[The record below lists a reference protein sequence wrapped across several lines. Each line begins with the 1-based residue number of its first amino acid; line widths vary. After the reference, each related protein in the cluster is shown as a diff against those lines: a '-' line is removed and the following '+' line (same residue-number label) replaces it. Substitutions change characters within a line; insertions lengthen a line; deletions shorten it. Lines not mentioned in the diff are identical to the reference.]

1 MFIPIVYTLRM
12 DLPFIEFKL
21 SDDVEGL
28 QAIAFVDAPAI
39 GLNYQAF
46 APHKFEII
54 NEEKRIVMGAAMI
67 PDLPIYRRDERGEY
81 YAIFRKETIKA
92 LVQKLFKE
100 NKHNNFNEQHNA
112 FKILDGV
119 YIYQSFITDQ
129 ELGILAPK
137 GFENVADGTWFIA
150 AKVENDEAWSK
161 VKEDGILKGFSVE
174 GVFDLEP
181 YKFKK
186 MNKLNLDSV
195 ISTLKSVFAD
205 AEVAAEDKTFGE
217 AALVD
222 GTIVKWEGELME
234 GTAIT
239 VVLPEGE
246 VAAPD
251 GIHEVSDGTIIE
263 TAGGLVVNIQPM
275 SEIASE
281 ENEFT
286 TEMLNE
292 MVEKALAKY
301 AEAFTATLEGVKAE
315 NAGLKLELAAIV
327 ADKESLKKEFSA
339 TLNKVGTELEEIVKS
354 EAATSSKPQEFKA
367 QSRAEKAAQMGAVI
381 RANKLK

>member
-1 MFIPIVYTLRM
+1 M
-12 DLPFIEFKL
+12 DLPFIEFTL

-28 QAIAFVDAPAI
+28 QAIAFVDSPAI

-46 APHKFEII
+46 APHKFEVI

-81 YAIFRKETIKA
+81 YAIFKKETIKA

-119 YIYQSFITDQ
+119 YIYQSFITDK
-129 ELGILAPK
+129 ELGILPPQ

-181 YKFKK
+181 YKFKQ
-186 MNKLNLDSV
+186 MNKINLESV
-195 ISTLKSVFAD
+195 INTLKSVFAD
-205 AEVAAEDKTFGE
+205 EEPTAEVTFGE
-217 AALVD
+217 ATLVD
-222 GTIVKWEGELME
+222 GTIVKWEGELAE
-234 GTAIT
+234 GTALI

-263 TAGGLVVNIQPM
+263 TAGGLVVNIQAM
-275 SEIASE
+275 ADVATED
-281 ENEFT
+281 NEFT
-286 TEMLNE
+286 TEMLDE
-292 MVEKALAKY
+292 MIQKAMAKY
-301 AEAFTATLEGVKAE
+301 AEAFTATLESIKSE
-315 NAGLKLELAAIV
+315 NEGLKTELAAIK
-327 ADKESLKKEFSA
+327 ADKESLKSDFVA
-339 TLNKVGTELEEIVKS
+339 TLNRVGTELEEIVKS
-354 EAATSSKPQEFKA
+354 ESATSKKPQEFKA
-367 QSRAEKAAQMGAVI
+367 QTRAERAAQMGAVI

>member
-1 MFIPIVYTLRM
+1 M

-46 APHKFEII
+46 APHKFEVI

-129 ELGILAPK
+129 ELGILAPQ

-186 MNKLNLDSV
+186 MNKLNLESV
-195 ISTLKSVFAD
+195 INTLKSVFAD
-205 AEVAAEDKTFGE
+205 VETEVATEEVTFGE
-217 AALVD
+217 ATLVD
-222 GTIVKWEGELME
+222 GTIVKWEGELIE
-234 GTAIT
+234 GTAL
-239 VVLPEGE
+239 VVVMPEGE

-251 GIHEVSDGTIIE
+251 GIHELADGTIIE
-263 TAGGLVVNIQPM
+263 TAGGLVVNIQAM
-275 SEIASE
+275 ADIATE
-281 ENEFT
+281 DNEFT

-292 MVEKALAKY
+292 LVEKALAKY
-301 AEAFTATLEGVKAE
+301 AEAFTATLEGIKSE
-315 NAGLKLELAAIV
+315 NDSLKLELAAIKS
-327 ADKESLKKEFSA
+327 DKETLRNEFSA
-339 TLNKVGTELEEIVKS
+339 TLNKVGVELEEIVKS
-354 EAATSSKPQEFKA
+354 EAATSKKPQEFKA
-367 QSRAEKAAQMGAVI
+367 QSRAEKAAAMGAII
-381 RANKLK
+381 RANKLNK

>member
-1 MFIPIVYTLRM
+1 M

-186 MNKLNLDSV
+186 MNKLNLESV
-195 ISTLKSVFAD
+195 INTLKSVFAD
-205 AEVAAEDKTFGE
+205 VETEVATEEVTFGE
-217 AALVD
+217 ATLVD
-222 GTIVKWEGELME
+222 GTIVKWEGELIE
-234 GTAIT
+234 GTAL
-239 VVLPEGE
+239 VVVMPEGE

-263 TAGGLVVNIQPM
+263 TAGGLVVNIQAM
-275 SEIASE
+275 ADIATE
-281 ENEFT
+281 DNEFT

-292 MVEKALAKY
+292 LVEKALAKY
-301 AEAFTATLEGVKAE
+301 AEAFTATLESVKAE
-315 NAGLKLELAAIV
+315 SDSLKLELAAIK
-327 ADKESLKKEFSA
+327 ADKETLRNEFSA
-339 TLNKVGTELEEIVKS
+339 TLSKVGTELEEIVKS
-354 EAATSSKPQEFKA
+354 EASTSKKPQEFKA
-367 QSRAEKAAQMGAVI
+367 QSRAEKAAAMGAII
-381 RANKLK
+381 RANKLNK

>member
-1 MFIPIVYTLRM
+1 M

-186 MNKLNLDSV
+186 MNKLNLESV
-195 ISTLKSVFAD
+195 INTLKSVFAD
-205 AEVAAEDKTFGE
+205 VETEVATEEVTFGE
-217 AALVD
+217 ATLVD

-234 GTAIT
+234 GTAL
-239 VVLPEGE
+239 VVVMPEGE

-263 TAGGLVVNIQPM
+263 TAGGLVVNIQAM
-275 SEIASE
+275 ADIATE
-281 ENEFT
+281 DNEFT

-292 MVEKALAKY
+292 LVEKALAKY

-327 ADKESLKKEFSA
+327 ADKESLKNEFSA
-339 TLNKVGTELEEIVKS
+339 TLSKVGTELEEIVKS

-367 QSRAEKAAQMGAVI
+367 QSRAEKAAAMGAII

>member
-1 MFIPIVYTLRM
+1 M

-46 APHKFEII
+46 APHKFEVI

-129 ELGILAPK
+129 ELGILPPQ

-181 YKFKK
+181 YKFKQ
-186 MNKLNLDSV
+186 MNKINLESV
-195 ISTLKSVFAD
+195 INTLKSVFSD
-205 AEVAAEDKTFGE
+205 EEVAAEDKTFGE

-251 GIHEVSDGTIIE
+251 GIHEVEDGTIIE
-263 TAGGLVVNIQPM
+263 TAGGLVVNIQAM
-275 SEIASE
+275 SDIATQD
-281 ENEFT
+281 NEFT

-292 MVEKALAKY
+292 MVDKALAKY

-315 NAGLKLELAAIV
+315 NEGLKLELAAIV

-354 EAATSSKPQEFKA
+354 EASTASKPQEFKA
-367 QSRAEKAAQMGAVI
+367 QTRAEKAAAIGAII
-381 RANKLK
+381 RANKQTK

>member
-1 MFIPIVYTLRM
+1 M

-46 APHKFEII
+46 APHKFEVI

-81 YAIFRKETIKA
+81 YAIFRKETIKS

-205 AEVAAEDKTFGE
+205 AETEVVAEEKTFGE

-234 GTAIT
+234 GTALT

-251 GIHEVSDGTIIE
+251 GIHEITDGTIIE
-263 TAGGLVVNIQPM
+263 TAGGLVVNIQAM
-275 SEIASE
+275 SDIATE
-281 ENEFT
+281 DNEFT
-286 TEMLNE
+286 SEMLNE

-315 NAGLKLELAAIV
+315 NEGLKLELAAIK
-327 ADKESLKKEFSA
+327 ADKETLRNEFSA
-339 TLNKVGTELEEIVKS
+339 TLSKVGTELEEIVKS

-367 QSRAEKAAQMGAVI
+367 QSRAEKAAAMGAII
-381 RANKLK
+381 RANKLNK

>member
-1 MFIPIVYTLRM
+1 M
-12 DLPFIEFKL
+12 DLPLIEFKL

-46 APHKFEII
+46 APQKFEVL

-67 PDLPIYRRDERGEY
+67 PDLPIYRRDTNIGEY
-81 YAIFRKETIKA
+81 YAIFKKETIKA

-129 ELGILAPK
+129 ELGILPPQ

-161 VKEDGILKGFSVE
+161 VKENGILKGFSVE

-205 AEVAAEDKTFGE
+205 AETEVVAEEKTFGE

-222 GTIVKWEGELME
+222 GTIVKWEGELAE
-234 GTAIT
+234 GTALT

-251 GIHEVSDGTIIE
+251 GIHEITDGTIIE
-263 TAGGLVVNIQPM
+263 TAGGLVVNIQAM
-275 SEIASE
+275 SDIATE
-281 ENEFT
+281 DNEFT
-286 TEMLNE
+286 SEMLNE

-315 NAGLKLELAAIV
+315 NEGLKLELAAIK
-327 ADKESLKKEFSA
+327 ADKETLRNEFSA
-339 TLNKVGTELEEIVKS
+339 TLSKVGTELEEIVKS

-367 QSRAEKAAQMGAVI
+367 QSRAEKAAAMGAII

>member
-1 MFIPIVYTLRM
+1 M

-46 APHKFEII
+46 APHKFEVI

-129 ELGILAPK
+129 ELGILPPQ

-205 AEVAAEDKTFGE
+205 AETEVVAEEKTFGE

-234 GTAIT
+234 GTALT

-275 SEIASE
+275 SEIATE
-281 ENEFT
+281 DNEFT
-286 TEMLNE
+286 SEMLNE

-315 NAGLKLELAAIV
+315 NEGLKLELAAIK
-327 ADKESLKKEFSA
+327 ADKETLRNEFSA
-339 TLNKVGTELEEIVKS
+339 TLSKVGTELEEIVKS

-367 QSRAEKAAQMGAVI
+367 QSRAEKAAAMGAII

>member
-1 MFIPIVYTLRM
+1 M

-28 QAIAFVDAPAI
+28 QAIAFVDSPAI

-46 APHKFEII
+46 APHKFEVI
-54 NEEKRIVMGAAMI
+54 NEEKRIILGAAMI
-67 PDLPIYRRDERGEY
+67 PNLPIYRRDERGEY
-81 YAIFRKETIKA
+81 YAIFKKETIKA

-100 NKHNNFNEQHNA
+100 NKHNNFNEQHDA

-119 YIYQSFITDQ
+119 YIYQSFITDE
-129 ELGILAPK
+129 ELGILPPQ

-181 YKFKK
+181 YKFKQ
-186 MNKLNLDSV
+186 MNKINLESV
-195 ISTLKSVFAD
+195 INTLKSVFAD
-205 AEVAAEDKTFGE
+205 EQPTTEAVFGE
-217 AALVD
+217 GTLVD
-222 GTIVKWEGELME
+222 GTIVKWEGDLIE
-234 GTAIT
+234 GAALI
-239 VVLPEGE
+239 VVMPEGE

-251 GIHEVSDGTIIE
+251 GIHELADGTIIE
-263 TAGGLVVNIQPM
+263 TAGGLVVNIQAM
-275 SEIASE
+275 ADIATE
-281 ENEFT
+281 DNEFT

-292 MVEKALAKY
+292 LVEKALAKY
-301 AEAFTATLEGVKAE
+301 AEAFTATLESVKAE
-315 NAGLKLELAAIV
+315 SDSLKLELAAIK
-327 ADKESLKKEFSA
+327 ADKETLRNEFSA
-339 TLNKVGTELEEIVKS
+339 TLSKVGTELEEIVKS
-354 EAATSSKPQEFKA
+354 ESATSKKPQEFKA
-367 QSRAEKAAQMGAVI
+367 QSRAERAAQMGAVI

>member
-1 MFIPIVYTLRM
+1 M
-12 DLPFIEFKL
+12 DLPLIEFKL

-46 APHKFEII
+46 APQKFEVL

-67 PDLPIYRRDERGEY
+67 PDLPIYRRDTNIGEY
-81 YAIFRKETIKA
+81 YAIFKKETIKA

-129 ELGILAPK
+129 ELGILPPQ

-161 VKEDGILKGFSVE
+161 VKENGILKGFSVE

-186 MNKLNLDSV
+186 MNKINLESV
-195 ISTLKSVFAD
+195 INTLKSVFAD
-205 AEVAAEDKTFGE
+205 EEVVAEESTFGE
-217 AALVD
+217 ATLVD
-222 GTIVKWEGELME
+222 GTIVKWEGELAE
-234 GTAIT
+234 GTAL
-239 VVLPEGE
+239 VVVMPEGE

-251 GIHEVSDGTIIE
+251 GIHEISDGTIIE
-263 TAGGLVVNIQPM
+263 TAGGLVVNIQAM
-275 SEIASE
+275 SEIATE
-281 ENEFT
+281 DNEFT

-301 AEAFTATLEGVKAE
+301 AEAFTATLEGIKSE
-315 NAGLKLELAAIV
+315 NDSLKLELAAIK
-327 ADKESLKKEFSA
+327 ADKETLRNEFSA

-354 EAATSSKPQEFKA
+354 ESATAKKPQEFKA
-367 QSRAEKAAQMGAVI
+367 QTRADKAAAMGAII

>member
-1 MFIPIVYTLRM
+1 M

-46 APHKFEII
+46 APHKFEVI

-205 AEVAAEDKTFGE
+205 AETEVVAEEKTFGE

-222 GTIVKWEGELME
+222 GTIVKWEGELAE
-234 GTAIT
+234 GTALT

-251 GIHEVSDGTIIE
+251 GIHEITDGTIIE
-263 TAGGLVVNIQPM
+263 TAGGLVVNIQAM
-275 SEIASE
+275 SDIATQD
-281 ENEFT
+281 NEFT

-315 NAGLKLELAAIV
+315 NEGLKLELAAIV

-354 EAATSSKPQEFKA
+354 EASTASKPQEFKA
-367 QSRAEKAAQMGAVI
+367 QTRAEKAAAIGAII
-381 RANKLK
+381 RANKQTK

>member
-1 MFIPIVYTLRM
+1 M

-46 APHKFEII
+46 APHKFEVI

-205 AEVAAEDKTFGE
+205 AETEVVAEEKTFGE

-251 GIHEVSDGTIIE
+251 GIHEITDGTIIE
-263 TAGGLVVNIQPM
+263 TAGGLVVNIQAM
-275 SEIASE
+275 SEIATE
-281 ENEFT
+281 DNEFT
-286 TEMLNE
+286 SEMLNE

-315 NAGLKLELAAIV
+315 NEGLKLELAAIK
-327 ADKESLKKEFSA
+327 ADKETLRNEFSA
-339 TLNKVGTELEEIVKS
+339 TLSKVGTELEEIVKS

-367 QSRAEKAAQMGAVI
+367 QSRAEKAAAMGAII

>member
-1 MFIPIVYTLRM
+1 M
-12 DLPFIEFKL
+12 DLPLIEFKL

-46 APHKFEII
+46 APQKFEVL

-67 PDLPIYRRDERGEY
+67 PDLPIYRRDTNIGEY
-81 YAIFRKETIKA
+81 YAIFKKETIKA

-129 ELGILAPK
+129 ELGILPPQ

-161 VKEDGILKGFSVE
+161 VKENGILKGFSVE

-186 MNKLNLDSV
+186 MNKINLESV
-195 ISTLKSVFAD
+195 INTLKSVFAD
-205 AEVAAEDKTFGE
+205 EEVVTEESTFGE
-217 AALVD
+217 ATLVD
-222 GTIVKWEGELME
+222 GTIVKWEGELAE
-234 GTAIT
+234 GTAL
-239 VVLPEGE
+239 VVVMPEGE

-251 GIHEVSDGTIIE
+251 GIHEISDGTIIE
-263 TAGGLVVNIQPM
+263 TAGGLVVNIQAM
-275 SEIASE
+275 SEIATE
-281 ENEFT
+281 DNEFT

-301 AEAFTATLEGVKAE
+301 AEAFTATLEGIKSE
-315 NAGLKLELAAIV
+315 NDSLKLELAAIK
-327 ADKESLKKEFSA
+327 ADKETLRNEFSA

-354 EAATSSKPQEFKA
+354 ESATAKKPQEFKA
-367 QSRAEKAAQMGAVI
+367 QTRADKAAAMGAII

>member
-1 MFIPIVYTLRM
+1 M

-129 ELGILAPK
+129 ELGILAPQ

-186 MNKLNLDSV
+186 MNKLNLESV
-195 ISTLKSVFAD
+195 INTLKSVFAD
-205 AEVAAEDKTFGE
+205 VETEVATEEVTFGE
-217 AALVD
+217 ATLVD
-222 GTIVKWEGELME
+222 GTIVKWEGELIE
-234 GTAIT
+234 GTAL
-239 VVLPEGE
+239 VVVMPEGE

-251 GIHEVSDGTIIE
+251 GIHELADGTIIE
-263 TAGGLVVNIQPM
+263 TAGGLVVNIQAM
-275 SEIASE
+275 ADIATE
-281 ENEFT
+281 DNEFT
-286 TEMLNE
+286 SEMLNE
-292 MVEKALAKY
+292 MIEKAMAKY
-301 AEAFTATLEGVKAE
+301 AEAFTATLEGIKSE
-315 NAGLKLELAAIV
+315 NNNLKTELAAIKS
-327 ADKESLKKEFSA
+327 DKETLRNEFSA
-339 TLNKVGTELEEIVKS
+339 TLNKVGVELEEIVKS
-354 EAATSSKPQEFKA
+354 ESATSKKPQEFKA
-367 QSRAEKAAQMGAVI
+367 QSRAEKAAAMGAII
-381 RANKLK
+381 RANKLNK

>member
-1 MFIPIVYTLRM
+1 
-12 DLPFIEFKL
+12 
-21 SDDVEGL
+21 
-28 QAIAFVDAPAI
+28 
-39 GLNYQAF
+39 
-46 APHKFEII
+46 
-54 NEEKRIVMGAAMI
+54 
-67 PDLPIYRRDERGEY
+67 
-81 YAIFRKETIKA
+81 
-92 LVQKLFKE
+92 
-100 NKHNNFNEQHNA
+100 
-112 FKILDGV
+112 
-119 YIYQSFITDQ
+119 
-129 ELGILAPK
+129 
-137 GFENVADGTWFIA
+137 
-150 AKVENDEAWSK
+150 
-161 VKEDGILKGFSVE
+161 
-174 GVFDLEP
+174 VFDLEP

-205 AEVAAEDKTFGE
+205 AETEVVAEEKTFGE

-234 GTAIT
+234 GTALT

-275 SEIASE
+275 SEIATE
-281 ENEFT
+281 DNEFT
-286 TEMLNE
+286 SEMLNE

-315 NAGLKLELAAIV
+315 NEGLKLELAAIK
-327 ADKESLKKEFSA
+327 ADKETLRNEFSA
-339 TLNKVGTELEEIVKS
+339 TLSKVGTELEEIVKS

-367 QSRAEKAAQMGAVI
+367 QSRAEKAAAMGAII
-381 RANKLK
+381 RANKLNK

>member
-1 MFIPIVYTLRM
+1 M

-100 NKHNNFNEQHNA
+100 SKHNNFNEQHNA

-186 MNKLNLDSV
+186 MNKINLESV
-195 ISTLKSVFAD
+195 INTLKSVFAD
-205 AEVAAEDKTFGE
+205 VETEVATEEVTFGE
-217 AALVD
+217 ATLVD
-222 GTIVKWEGELME
+222 GTIVKWEGELIE
-234 GTAIT
+234 GTAL
-239 VVLPEGE
+239 VVVMPEGE

-251 GIHEVSDGTIIE
+251 GIHELADGTIIE
-263 TAGGLVVNIQPM
+263 TAGGLVVNIQAM
-275 SEIASE
+275 ADIATE
-281 ENEFT
+281 DNEFT

-292 MVEKALAKY
+292 LVEKALAKY
-301 AEAFTATLEGVKAE
+301 AEAFTATLESVKAE
-315 NAGLKLELAAIV
+315 SDSLKLELAAIK
-327 ADKESLKKEFSA
+327 ADKEALRNEFSA
-339 TLNKVGTELEEIVKS
+339 TLSKVGTELEEIVKS
-354 EAATSSKPQEFKA
+354 ESATSKKPQEFKA
-367 QSRAEKAAQMGAVI
+367 QSRADKAAAMGAII
-381 RANKLK
+381 RANKLNK

>member
-1 MFIPIVYTLRM
+1 
-12 DLPFIEFKL
+12 
-21 SDDVEGL
+21 
-28 QAIAFVDAPAI
+28 
-39 GLNYQAF
+39 
-46 APHKFEII
+46 
-54 NEEKRIVMGAAMI
+54 MGAAMI

-186 MNKLNLDSV
+186 MNKINLESV
-195 ISTLKSVFAD
+195 INTLKSVFAD
-205 AEVAAEDKTFGE
+205 AEVAAEEKIFGE

-367 QSRAEKAAQMGAVI
+367 QSRAEKAAAMGAVI

>member
-1 MFIPIVYTLRM
+1 M

-186 MNKLNLDSV
+186 MNKLNLESV
-195 ISTLKSVFAD
+195 INTLKSVFAD
-205 AEVAAEDKTFGE
+205 VETEVATEEVTFGE
-217 AALVD
+217 ATLVD
-222 GTIVKWEGELME
+222 GTIVKWEGELIE
-234 GTAIT
+234 GTAL
-239 VVLPEGE
+239 VVVMPEGE

-251 GIHEVSDGTIIE
+251 GIHELADGTIIE
-263 TAGGLVVNIQPM
+263 TAGGLVVNIQAM
-275 SEIASE
+275 ADIATE
-281 ENEFT
+281 DNEFT

-292 MVEKALAKY
+292 LVEKALAKY
-301 AEAFTATLEGVKAE
+301 AEAFTATLESVKAE
-315 NAGLKLELAAIV
+315 SDSLKLELAAIK
-327 ADKESLKKEFSA
+327 ADKETLRNEFSA
-339 TLNKVGTELEEIVKS
+339 TLSKVGTELEEIVKS
-354 EAATSSKPQEFKA
+354 EASTSKKPQEFKA
-367 QSRAEKAAQMGAVI
+367 QSRAEKAAAMGAII
-381 RANKLK
+381 RANKLNK